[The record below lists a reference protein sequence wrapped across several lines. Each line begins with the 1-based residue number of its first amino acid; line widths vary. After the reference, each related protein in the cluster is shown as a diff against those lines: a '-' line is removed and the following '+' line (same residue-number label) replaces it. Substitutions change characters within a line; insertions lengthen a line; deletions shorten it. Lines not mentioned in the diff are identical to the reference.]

1 MSLQRKL
8 TTFFSNKV
16 RNNII
21 VSLFP
26 LLLQCVQLAEMGRAI
41 TTYIHIN
48 LFKTLDN
55 RMCVCVRCGMV
66 LSIPCCPTAVFLLS
80 TLLNYTITMEKSRK

>member
-41 TTYIHIN
+41 TTYIHIP
-48 LFKTLDN
+48 FSKHWI
-55 RMCVCVRCGMV
+55 MECVCVCG
-66 LSIPCCPTAVFLLS
+66 AVWC
-80 TLLNYTITMEKSRK
+80 